1 MKRSATTSSNGPQAK
16 TRPEPNLLDDGE
28 YNIPIDLRQA
38 EEMGIDIDEAE
49 RPVTPVGDL
58 QINFDVEYR
67 ELSDKDFNNLADVA
81 ARKKV
86 IGMIKEKKD
95 LWAFKKVS
103 VPREQWEELAVNH
116 FRRTGNMSQDIHI
129 RKVWGSAKKEL
140 LDILTQ
146 SIQSKD
152 TEEETEEK
160 LRTWDLYRHMS
171 FYRVV
176 TYEYEVEL
184 RKKVKNLPYNHN
196 IVEDLSA
203 FTDLVTSYQEV
214 TEEDRSVHHKL
225 VREAPLILD
234 ETDTGTTRKIRAP
247 PRKPELSMTPREYKA
262 LEEEQF
268 EDRTDMQ
275 TLKLILSVIEMFP
288 VGWTRKRA
296 CFRPAHYVR
305 IAIELYL
312 RTELLLSVGYIR
324 EVFNETKK
332 KLRMELDLCKRKKLS
347 LKDTELALDKWELYH
362 QIKFYREAMMEIDI
376 NGEQSNVAA
385 DELLLDEDA
394 PGVDEN
400 PQNDDTLDLPDDNNP
415 PAPLFPKIP
424 VPDKI
429 DGLAMTL
436 DEYKKVK
443 NFVKRNDLES
453 TKKIIA
459 VLETHNGI
467 WEHKGRAM
475 PLEKWQNLAVDVYL
489 RTSFLLE
496 VKSIR
501 ELWKRAKE
509 QLRGKVRPTLT
520 AKDKK
525 SLDAAMSRLHNWE
538 LYEQTKFFRVVM
550 KEYEEETQKKH
561 QGFKYD
567 EELVDAQDP
576 FEDIIFLEEYT
587 SDPQMKEY
595 MLQYPLAGTVE
606 MKPDVGQ
613 IENEEEE
620 EGTPEELG
628 KIRIPA
634 PRPGVQ
640 MTLDEYKAMGSEEFE
655 DRTDAQ
661 AKKWVLCLIEK
672 EPALWCRRKIK
683 TTTEQWQELAIEF
696 YLRTGSS
703 MSVNHIR
710 SIWKNLKDSMR
721 KRLSKPLD
729 SAKIEEELA
738 KWEFYAQM
746 KFFRKVMK
754 EVEDARQKKFD
765 GRAHNEDIL
774 NEPTAFDDIFVMKVV
789 KGTGKPVECIKNELD
804 AGVEETEDSGANS
817 QHHDGTVANAHT
829 DNGFEA
835 KPEYLLSS
843 VEQQD
848 DQITEVVNG
857 TEMPP
862 ENIKDELSIGVEDF
876 EAHNQDY
883 DIPSANVQFHNT
895 VEAKVEH
902 MLELAK
908 HQEDNQMNIEEY
920 QQNEEL
926 VELAPPQNEVQPDH
940 TTEEAMFIVGRLFD
954 LGQEGNIGA
963 REGLKAFMN
972 VISRPGFQDTSRQE
986 FLESFQGA
994 LKNQQDDGEGNRPA

>member
-1 MKRSATTSSNGPQAK
+1 MKRKSTTSPHGRRTK
-16 TRPEPNLLDDGE
+16 TRPEPGILDDGE
-28 YNIPIDLRQA
+28 YNIPINLRRA
-38 EEMGIDIDEAE
+38 DEMGIDFGEEE

-81 ARKKV
+81 AREKV
-86 IGMIKEKKD
+86 IGMIEEQKD
-95 LWAFKKVS
+95 LWAFKRVS
-103 VPREQWEELAVNH
+103 VPRERWEELAISH

-140 LDILTQ
+140 LEMLTQ

-152 TEEETEEK
+152 TKEETEKK
-160 LRTWDLYRHMS
+160 LKSWDLYRHIS
-171 FYRVV
+171 FYRSV

-214 TEEDRSVHHKL
+214 KEDDGSVHHKL
-225 VREAPLILD
+225 VREPPLILD
-234 ETDTGTTRKIRAP
+234 ETDTGATRKISAP
-247 PRKPELSMTPREYKA
+247 LRKPGLSMTPREYKA

-268 EDRTDMQ
+268 EERRGTQ
-275 TLKLILSVIEMFP
+275 TTKLILSVIEMFP
-288 VGWTRKRA
+288 VGWARKRA

-312 RTELLLSVGYIR
+312 RTELLLSVDYIR

-332 KLRMELDLCKRKKLS
+332 KLRMELNLCNQKKLS
-347 LKDTELALDKWELYH
+347 HKDTELSLDRWELYH
-362 QIKFYREAMMEIDI
+362 QIKFYREAMIEVDI
-376 NGEQSNVAA
+376 NEEQRNVAA
-385 DELLLDEDA
+385 DDLLLDEDA
-394 PGVDEN
+394 SEVNEN
-400 PQNDDTLDLPDDNNP
+400 PQNDDTADLPDDNNP

-429 DGLAMTL
+429 DGLTMTL

-443 NFVKRNDLES
+443 NFVKKNDLES

-459 VLETHNGI
+459 VLETHNEI
-467 WEHKGRAM
+467 WENKGRAM

-489 RTSFLLE
+489 RTSYLLE
-496 VKSIR
+496 VKFIR

-525 SLDAAMSRLHNWE
+525 TLDAAMSRLHNWE

-550 KEYEEETQKKH
+550 KKYEEETQKKH

-613 IENEEEE
+613 IGNEEEE
-620 EGTPEELG
+620 EEMPEELG

-738 KWEFYAQM
+738 KWEFYTQM

-754 EVEDARQKKFD
+754 EVEDARQKKLD

-862 ENIKDELSIGVEDF
+862 ENIKDELSVGVEDF
-876 EAHNQDY
+876 DASNQDQ
-883 DIPSANVQFHNT
+883 DVPSANVQYHNT

-902 MLELAK
+902 MLELAE
-908 HQEDNQMNIEEY
+908 HQENNQLNFEEY
-920 QQNEEL
+920 QQNEDL
-926 VELAPPQNEVQPDH
+926 IELAPPQNAVEPNVMD
-940 TTEEAMFIVGRLFD
+940 EAAFIVGRLFD
-954 LGQEGNIGA
+954 LGEEGNIGA
-963 REGLKAFMN
+963 RDGLKALMN
-972 VISRPGFQDTSRQE
+972 VISRPGFQYTSAQE
-986 FLESFQGA
+986 LLNSMQEA
-994 LKNQQDDGEGNRPA
+994 LDNQQEDN